1 MKSKRLETA
10 VDDRLSEASERF
22 RVGQVAAVV
31 GSRVTVVTSGGAS
44 MTVPRLSTW
53 TPVAT
58 DIVLLAI
65 TPAGWIALGKI
76 VP

>member
-1 MKSKRLETA
+1 MKSNRLEVA
-10 VDDRLSEASERF
+10 IDDRLADVSERF
-22 RVGQVAAVV
+22 RVGQIAAVV

-44 MTVPRLSTW
+44 MTVPRLATW
-53 TPVAT
+53 TPAAN

-65 TPAGWIALGKI
+65 TPAGWVAVGKI